1 MFQAKKFTVDKIFLI
16 IVGILLVFGLL
27 VFLSASLTL
36 LGAESSQ
43 LFRLIGTQ
51 VILGLFGGIV
61 GAYLVTRIQ
70 ITTIKKLA
78 LPFALLGIFLT
89 ILVYFVGWSS
99 GGAARWISIGGFI
112 SFQPSEILKYGLIIY
127 YAAFLSFSE
136 KKSGSLWYS
145 LIPLLGIIGLAGAIL
160 LPQPD
165 TDSVMIIAITCTI
178 MYFVAEGKFSQK
190 VKHIGFLILIAIVAG
205 GILIASRPYLLNRL
219 TTFLNPSHD
228 PLNASYQIQ
237 QSLIAVGS
245 GEFTGRGFGQS
256 IQKFKYLPEPL
267 SDSIYAV
274 MAEEFGFIGSV
285 GLIVLYIAFALR
297 GYIIA
302 TKTHDPFSR
311 YLVVGIIT
319 IIVSQ
324 SFLNIAS
331 TIGLF
336 PLSGLPLIFV
346 SHGGTA
352 LLFSL
357 LAVGLVLNV
366 SQYQKTVSLPVK
378 KLGE

>member
-1 MFQAKKFTVDKIFLI
+1 MFQVKKFTVDKIFLI
-16 IVGILLVFGLL
+16 IVGMLLGFGLL
-27 VFLSASLTL
+27 IFLSASLTL

-51 VILGLFGGIV
+51 VILGLFGGIL
-61 GAYLVTRIQ
+61 GAYLITRIN
-70 ITTIKKLA
+70 ITTIKKMA
-78 LPFALLGIFLT
+78 LPFALLGVFLT
-89 ILVYFVGWSS
+89 ILVYFIGWSS

-112 SFQPSEILKYGLIIY
+112 SFQPSEILKYGLVIY

-136 KKSGSLWYS
+136 KKSDSLWYS
-145 LIPLLGIIGLAGAIL
+145 LVPLLGIIGLAGAIL

-178 MYFVAEGKFSQK
+178 MYFVAEGKISQK
-190 VKHIGFLILIAIVAG
+190 IKHIGVLFAIALVAG
-205 GILIASRPYLLNRL
+205 GALIASRPYLLNRL

-245 GEFTGRGFGQS
+245 GELTGRGFGQS

-274 MAEEFGFIGSV
+274 MAEEFGFVGSV
-285 GLIVLYIAFALR
+285 GLIILYIAFALR

-319 IIVSQ
+319 IIISQ

-366 SQYQKTVSLPVK
+366 SQYQKTVAVPVK
-378 KLGE
+378 KLG